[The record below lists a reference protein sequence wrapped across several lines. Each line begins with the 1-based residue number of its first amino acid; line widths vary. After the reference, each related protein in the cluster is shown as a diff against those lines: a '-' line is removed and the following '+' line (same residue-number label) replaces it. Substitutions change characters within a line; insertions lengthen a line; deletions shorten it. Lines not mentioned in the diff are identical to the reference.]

1 MHLDIGLRQIILV
14 YYNVFLTCVPA
25 ALILLYAQVVLLA
38 TFPWEIIVLSVPIPL
53 NVSAAIVQMSINVL
67 PATLDIT
74 FKAMEFAKLVLPT
87 VKPAAP
93 TEMVNVPRL
102 KPPQNN
108 LGLESIIKLFQ
119 QSVTLDALFA
129 QMKIPAGVS
138 LALQVSL
145 FRLMKLV
152 FLVRRPVKLV
162 LLIMPL
168 LAFLALEMHIS
179 IQLPILAICVLLH
192 PTA

>member
-1 MHLDIGLRQIILV
+1 MHLDIGLRKIILV
-14 YYNVFLTCVPA
+14 SFNVFLTCVPA
-25 ALILLYAQVVLLA
+25 AKILLSAQVVLLA

-53 NVSAAIVQMSINVL
+53 NASAATAPMSINVL
-67 PATLDIT
+67 PATPDIT
-74 FKAMEFAKLVLPT
+74 FKAMEFVNLVLPT

-108 LGLESIIKLFQ
+108 LVLESIIKLFQ

-129 QMKIPAGVS
+129 QMKTPAGVS
-138 LALQVSL
+138 LVLQVSL